1 MNWKPRFINLFMS
14 CMLVFAVIGIFNFID
29 FTIKAIMMGNVFNII
44 IVLFVLSL
52 IYILSLDEVNK
63 DVKRNKR
70 QSKSS
75 KRHR

>member
-14 CMLVFAVIGIFNFID
+14 CMLIFAVVGIFYFID
-29 FTIKAIMMGNVFNII
+29 FTITAFSTLNAFNIV
-44 IVLFVLSL
+44 IVLFTLAV
-52 IYILSLDEVNK
+52 IYILSLDEVNR
-63 DVKRNKR
+63 DVKGNKR

>member
-14 CMLVFAVIGIFNFID
+14 CMLVFAVIGIFNFMD
-29 FTIKAIMMGNVFNII
+29 FTIKAFSTLNVFNII
-44 IVLFVLSL
+44 IILFVLSL
-52 IYILSLDEVNK
+52 IYILSLDEVKK

-70 QSKSS
+70 QPKSS